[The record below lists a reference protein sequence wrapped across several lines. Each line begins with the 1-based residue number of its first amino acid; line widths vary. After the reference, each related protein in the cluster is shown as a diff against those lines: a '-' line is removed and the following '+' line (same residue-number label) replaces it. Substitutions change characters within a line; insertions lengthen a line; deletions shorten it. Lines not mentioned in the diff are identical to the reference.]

1 MFAQRKIPNTESAF
15 LAFSQ
20 HVGAWATQAFWL
32 CVVHTLN
39 KCFCGKVMFSC
50 FQQSMALSEKR
61 WRHTQKAAKKKNISE
76 CWLAW
81 VSWNLCP
88 CSLDW
93 GYQSPFCGE
102 TWPVCIC
109 QIPFLP
115 AQLKRLQRPTQLC
128 QLWSWWTQLMFLFVP
143 SHLVRRLSGGHV
155 KTCCV
160 IVVWKQEVVYFVREA
175 CLTAL
180 I

>member
-1 MFAQRKIPNTESAF
+1 MSFNPESF
-15 LAFSQ
+15 GVFFIFEKNPLKYTKVTSSRDPD
-20 HVGAWATQAFWL
+20 HIN
-32 CVVHTLN
+32 TLN
-39 KCFCGKVMFSC
+39 MRFCGKVMFSC

-128 QLWSWWTQLMFLFVP
+128 QLWSWWTPLVLLPVP
-143 SHLVRRLSGGHV
+143 SHHRRRLFSARV
-155 KTCCV
+155 K
-160 IVVWKQEVVYFVREA
+160 
-175 CLTAL
+175 
-180 I
+180 